1 MFDKHKFG
9 GSPWKDHM
17 FRNFM
22 NMNEDNP
29 MSNMP
34 KFFQGLWRK
43 RSFQKGDL
51 KYVVLELIKDKPR
64 YGYEIIRALEE
75 RSHGFYSPSP
85 GTVYPTLQML
95 EEMGYV
101 SSEERDSR
109 KVYTIT
115 TEGLDFLKEQ
125 GDFTDEIKSQMKDRW
140 DQKDTI
146 KIREI
151 MGAFIGLGRLIISQA
166 DRVDADKMKRIQDVF
181 SRTYTEIESIIKE

>member
-1 MFDKHKFG
+1 
-9 GSPWKDHM
+9 
-17 FRNFM
+17 M
-22 NMNEDNP
+22 NMNED
-29 MSNMP
+29 STSSDMP

-51 KYVVLELIKDKPR
+51 KYVVLGLIKDKPR

-101 SSEERDSR
+101 RSEERDSR

-115 TEGLDFLKEQ
+115 MEGLDFLKEQ
-125 GDFTDEIKSQMKDRW
+125 GDFTDEIKCQMKDRW
-140 DQKDTI
+140 NPKDMMKI
-146 KIREI
+146 KEVL
-151 MGAFIGLGRLIISQA
+151 GPFIGLGRLIVSQA
-166 DRVDADKMKRIQDVF
+166 DMVDADKMKHIKEVF
-181 SRTYTEIESIIKE
+181 SRTYTEIENIIKG